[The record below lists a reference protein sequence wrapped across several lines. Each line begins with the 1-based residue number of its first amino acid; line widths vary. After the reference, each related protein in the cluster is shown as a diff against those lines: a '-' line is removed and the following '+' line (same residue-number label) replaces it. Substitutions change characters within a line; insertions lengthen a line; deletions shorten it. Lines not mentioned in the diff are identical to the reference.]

1 MPNILLRNN
10 EVNLAKKVNTL
21 IIKKRYV
28 YLDAPLKIEDKATTS
43 TTEEQVEQSKEKE
56 KQLLE
61 IVAKANREAEQ
72 IVLEAQNQA
81 QQILL
86 QAQEEYNRIIEEANQ
101 KAFVISKEAEQSAQ
115 IMLTNLQTQIQNLLE
130 GFEQQL
136 DTFYNEYCEK
146 LTSISLVLIEKFLE
160 KNIDP
165 EVTKRKIEKILTHL
179 AGSTKVKIHINP
191 KDAKLINEE
200 TLEYAKSKGYEIVL
214 NDNIEHGVI
223 AETELGTID
232 ATLKFQFTVLEEIFD
247 EVFKKEE

>member
-1 MPNILLRNN
+1 VPNILLRNN

>member
-10 EVNLAKKVNTL
+10 EVNLAKKVNAL

-43 TTEEQVEQSKEKE
+43 TTEEQVEQSKE

-214 NDNIEHGVI
+214 NENIEHGVI

-232 ATLKFQFTVLEEIFD
+232 ATLKFQFTLLEEIFD

>member
-1 MPNILLRNN
+1 VPNILLRNN

-43 TTEEQVEQSKEKE
+43 TTEEQVEQSKE

-200 TLEYAKSKGYEIVL
+200 TLEYAKSNGYEIVL

>member
-1 MPNILLRNN
+1 VPNILLRNN
-10 EVNLAKKVNTL
+10 EVNLAKKVNAL

-43 TTEEQVEQSKEKE
+43 TTEEQVEQSKE

-214 NDNIEHGVI
+214 NENIEHGVI

-232 ATLKFQFTVLEEIFD
+232 ATLKFQFTLLEEIFD